1 MATVRIVPISG
12 ARNQPRANDPATIEN
27 SVDVQMIGAIAPHT
41 DITLIIGTSFLDVL
55 KAAGDMNPDVIS
67 ISWGFREVTAP
78 PSWISS
84 INTLLQGLNARGI
97 NICCSAGDAGATDNG
112 VGLSVDFPGA
122 SPFVTCCGGT
132 SLICP
137 SGVYDDNTVET
148 VWNDN
153 PTAAATGGGVS
164 TVFKKPDYQQKL
176 IPDSVST
183 MRCCPDTSG
192 VADGETGV
200 NFQVGGEVFP
210 VGGTSI
216 VSPFM
221 AALMCIF
228 DIQTFINP
236 FLYKAPRKRCFH
248 DIISGNNGGDFQAG
262 EGYDQCSGLGSV
274 NASALLTFLQKKGAT
289 GPQKQEQKQPAQ
301 PKQPEETKKGDV
313 RMIPT
318 LVVFN
323 EGHKEPTQLYLTD
336 NSNVIL
342 YPLKYDSGSRKRG
355 REQAFDFKSSDNGIV
370 HVDENGVLYPIAN
383 GKCKVSVSGCSDTC
397 VVTVSDL
404 LH

>member
-1 MATVRIVPISG
+1 MLNILKKIKVGRDKVTELLFGFREENNVGNKIRDGCVRCSCTSTVNSILAMSPHLHLSTNEEESCDESSPRASGTESRKKPFWFDEIAKIYKVPQPASSLRKHVVVISFGGGLFGDVNPKTGELTNGDCHKIWAARGIKNMATVRIVPISG

-27 SVDVQMIGAIAPHT
+27 SVDIQMIGAIAPHT

-164 TVFKKPDYQQKL
+164 TVFRKPDYQQKL

-183 MRCCPDTSG
+183 MRCCPDISG

-200 NFQVGGEVFP
+200 NFQVGREVFP

-228 DIQTFINP
+228 DIRTFINP
-236 FLYKAPRKRCFH
+236 
-248 DIISGNNGGDFQAG
+248 
-262 EGYDQCSGLGSV
+262 
-274 NASALLTFLQKKGAT
+274 
-289 GPQKQEQKQPAQ
+289 
-301 PKQPEETKKGDV
+301 
-313 RMIPT
+313 
-318 LVVFN
+318 
-323 EGHKEPTQLYLTD
+323 
-336 NSNVIL
+336 
-342 YPLKYDSGSRKRG
+342 
-355 REQAFDFKSSDNGIV
+355 SSTRL
-370 HVDENGVLYPIAN
+370 HAN
-383 GKCKVSVSGCSDTC
+383 GASTTLSRETTAEIFK
-397 VVTVSDL
+397 L
-404 LH
+404 A